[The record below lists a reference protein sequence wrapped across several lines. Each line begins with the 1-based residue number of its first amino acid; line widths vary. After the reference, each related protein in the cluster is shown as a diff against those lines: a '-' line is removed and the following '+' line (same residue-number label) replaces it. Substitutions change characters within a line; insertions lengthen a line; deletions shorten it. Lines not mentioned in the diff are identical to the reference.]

1 MFGFS
6 FSVNSH
12 TYTYVQKHN
21 LQEAKTCGSDEI
33 ENKVNLFWTLM
44 YQYKHLSITFAF
56 LTEHEWLCAG
66 QVFVEPIWRP

>member
-12 TYTYVQKHN
+12 TYTYVQKYN

-66 QVFVEPIWRP
+66 QVFVEPKWRP